1 MEQNDNY
8 FNNKSEAEK
17 LRNISN
23 MVDGI
28 VNAKPDEALKV
39 DSEVGEGDGTEGMPE
54 PQVDPLV
61 ELVGK
66 AISVGKPKGFFMQGV
81 QSDDNPKL

>member
-1 MEQNDNY
+1 MEKDNNY
-8 FNNKSEAEK
+8 FGTKPESEK
-17 LRNISN
+17 MRNVAN

-28 VNAKPDEALKV
+28 VNAKPDETLEIQ
-39 DSEVGEGDGTEGMPE
+39 SEDAEPE
-54 PQVDPLV
+54 ENLMV

-66 AISVGKPKGFFMQGV
+66 ALSAGKPKGFFMQGV

>member
-1 MEQNDNY
+1 MEQNANY
-8 FNNKSEAEK
+8 FTNKSEAEK

-28 VNAKPDEALKV
+28 VNASPEESPEV
-39 DSEVGEGDGTEGMPE
+39 QSEDAE

-66 AISVGKPKGFFMQGV
+66 TLSAGKPKGFFMQGV
-81 QSDDNPKL
+81 QTDDHPKL

>member
-1 MEQNDNY
+1 METNNDY

-28 VNAKPDEALKV
+28 VNATPEESPEV
-39 DSEVGEGDGTEGMPE
+39 QSEDAEPE
-54 PQVDPLV
+54 ENSLV

-66 AISVGKPKGFFMQGV
+66 VLSAGKPKGFFMQGV
-81 QSDDNPKL
+81 QTDDNPKL